1 MTAGIETLKLL
12 KKRGFYDEL
21 TEKTETLAKGIEDV
35 GRKRGVDVQVAR
47 LGSMFTVFFTDKVVK
62 NYKGAKACDHK
73 RFAEYFTK
81 MLKHGVFLPPSQYE
95 ANFVGLAHTKG
106 DIKKTLEAMDKV
118 FKGF

>member
-1 MTAGIETLKLL
+1 MS
-12 KKRGFYDEL
+12 RRV
-21 TEKTETLAKGIEDV
+21 TEKTETLATGIEGV
-35 GRKRGVDVQVAR
+35 AEKRGVDVQVAR

-62 NYKGAKACDHK
+62 DYKGVKGCDHD
-73 RFAEYFTK
+73 RFATYFTK
-81 MLKHGVFLPPSQYE
+81 MLKQGIFLPPSQYE